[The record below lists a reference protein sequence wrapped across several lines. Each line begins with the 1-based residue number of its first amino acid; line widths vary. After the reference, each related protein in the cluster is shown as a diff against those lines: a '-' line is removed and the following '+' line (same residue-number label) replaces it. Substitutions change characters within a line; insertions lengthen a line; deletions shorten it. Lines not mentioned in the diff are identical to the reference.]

1 MFTRF
6 LFLSLLLITS
16 CGSSKEEKVE
26 SAIDQALT
34 HLSSNK
40 CDDALKIL
48 KDGKDF
54 ENPVY
59 LQVLSSAYACKAGI
73 EVVEVIT
80 ELEDF
85 NATKVLNEL
94 STKKFAQTTNLDSYH
109 YLNKSLE
116 TIFNS
121 TAQTSQAAREEAFG
135 TRKGQDLGMQAL
147 LYSIVEVS
155 KFVNYFGNTETG
167 QKGDGQGSNRCFLDY
182 SNNLLLFNLLP
193 ATNSCVSETDGHAL
207 LDLTK
212 EEGKAYACQGVLLIN
227 NALDILESIKFG
239 NSEELKSLKKISE
252 KISNLRDFIITVD
265 PSLESLFSIRDQE
278 ACLDLE
284 NEKIQ
289 TFIFSIYEVGFE

>member
-1 MFTRF
+1 MCTRF
-6 LFLSLLLITS
+6 LFLFLLLITS
-16 CGSSKEEKVE
+16 CGSSKEDKVE

-48 KDGKDF
+48 KEGEDL

-59 LQVLSSAYACKAGI
+59 LQVLSSAYACKAGVD
-73 EVVEVIT
+73 VVEVIT

-94 STKKFAQTTNLDSYH
+94 STKKFAKATNLDSYH
-109 YLNKSLE
+109 FLNKSLE
-116 TIFNS
+116 VIFNS

-167 QKGDGQGSNRCFLDY
+167 QKGDGQGNNRCFLDY
-182 SNNLLLFNLLP
+182 SDNLVLFNLLP
-193 ATNSCVSETDGHAL
+193 ATNSCVSTTDGHSL

-212 EEGKAYACQGVLLIN
+212 KQGRAYACQGVLLIN
-227 NALDILESIKFG
+227 NALDTLESIKFG
-239 NSEELKSLKKISE
+239 NSEELKALKEISQKIS
-252 KISNLRDFIITVD
+252 SLRDFIITVD
-265 PSLESLFSIRDQE
+265 PSLESLFTIRDLE
-278 ACLDLE
+278 ACLSLG
-284 NEKIQ
+284 NEEIQ
-289 TFIFSIYEVGFE
+289 TFIFAIYEVGFE